1 MYQVL
6 KTNDTKALGTSFLI
20 IPELRVLVLTK
31 RHVGCGKQI
40 AQENNSGLTLVK
52 DAINFVDPKNCY
64 SLSAPPR
71 KSLETP
77 VVVVNVGE
85 NILCY
90 FPRENSWCKLGE
102 IPAEFIRHHKF
113 VPCDGQLCST
123 LQESWSCKPQS
134 LKLLTCNPYSNK
146 CVLLPSLEEPGRY
159 LRKTFVRNGD
169 EMYALMSQ
177 PCAMDHLLNWLFHDG
192 VWTYRRL
199 GRISDSSRTE
209 IEQK

>member
-1 MYQVL
+1 MAWLWQ
-6 KTNDTKALGTSFLI
+6 K
-20 IPELRVLVLTK
+20 PEEK
-31 RHVGCGKQI
+31 IFRHVRLVYVSRDFLQHDI
-40 AQENNSGLTLVK
+40 LTNELVQENNSCLKLVK

-123 LQESWSCKPQS
+123 L
-134 LKLLTCNPYSNK
+134 
-146 CVLLPSLEEPGRY
+146 
-159 LRKTFVRNGD
+159 
-169 EMYALMSQ
+169 
-177 PCAMDHLLNWLFHDG
+177 
-192 VWTYRRL
+192 
-199 GRISDSSRTE
+199 
-209 IEQK
+209 